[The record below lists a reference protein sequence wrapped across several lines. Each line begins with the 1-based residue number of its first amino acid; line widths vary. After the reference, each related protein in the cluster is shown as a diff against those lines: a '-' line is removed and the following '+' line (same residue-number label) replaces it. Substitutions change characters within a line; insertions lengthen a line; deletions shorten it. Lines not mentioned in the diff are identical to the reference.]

1 MSMSMSRFQ
10 VEETLGSDSKLH
22 NSNKNIKQIG
32 SDLSIAVNL
41 VELGKRADHRWI
53 VTMIYGVSSLF
64 VAKYTALVLGCTD
77 GRTDGTDG

>member
-1 MSMSMSRFQ
+1 MSVLLF
-10 VEETLGSDSKLH
+10 TLLH
-22 NSNKNIKQIG
+22 LEATQNCLTVIKNIKQIG